1 MKADI
6 TRDSLVPAAHR
17 RTVRHQQGRVPMD
30 ADMNEAQDLIINRV
44 ETEAHDVIGQSGGPK
59 TGAGFGV
66 TVNGDGQ
73 IELSA
78 GRYYVDGILCEL
90 DAPTLISAQPDLPG
104 LTIENQPGLYLAYL
118 DASFDHVTAL
128 DDPRIQEVALHGAD
142 TATRQRVKAQV
153 RLLHVDD
160 NPAAPA
166 TCGTEFEAWSSAIA
180 APTGTVAA
188 RAEPEAAPENE
199 CSMTPGA
206 GYRNLLNQLYC
217 LVIHDPG
224 DETGA
229 TYKWSRENVSIAS
242 LWLSQDGNDLTVE
255 AQGRDPHRLFRPTGW
270 VELID
275 RERELREEPGT
286 LVRLTNVR
294 DNILTID
301 PATATGPVDFSAFQT
316 LPRVRR
322 WESAG
327 ALPLNNA
334 PGADGF
340 SPLEYG
346 VQARFAAGTY
356 RTGDY
361 WMIPARAATGDVE
374 WPRNAATNDPLLQ
387 PRHGVLP
394 SLRKTGPAQL
404 RWKRVVRAARL
415 PRAFSST
422 HRHHRG

>member
-6 TRDSLVPAAHR
+6 TRDSLVSAAHR
-17 RTVRHQQGRVPMD
+17 RT
-30 ADMNEAQDLIINRV
+30 
-44 ETEAHDVIGQSGGPK
+44 
-59 TGAGFGV
+59 
-66 TVNGDGQ
+66 
-73 IELSA
+73 
-78 GRYYVDGILCEL
+78 
-90 DAPTLISAQPDLPG
+90 
-104 LTIENQPGLYLAYL
+104 
-118 DASFDHVTAL
+118 
-128 DDPRIQEVALHGAD
+128 LHGAD

-255 AQGRDPHRLFRPTGW
+255 TQGRDPHRLFRSNGW

-301 PATATGPVDFSAFQT
+301 PATATGPSIFQRFKRCRVSGDGRARAPFRSTTRLAPTAF
-316 LPRVRR
+316 RR
-322 WESAG
+322 SSTVCRH
-327 ALPLNNA
+327 ALPLA
-334 PGADGF
+334 RIG
-340 SPLEYG
+340 
-346 VQARFAAGTY
+346 QATIG
-356 RTGDY
+356 
-361 WMIPARAATGDVE
+361 
-374 WPRNAATNDPLLQ
+374 
-387 PRHGVLP
+387 
-394 SLRKTGPAQL
+394 
-404 RWKRVVRAARL
+404 
-415 PRAFSST
+415 
-422 HRHHRG
+422 